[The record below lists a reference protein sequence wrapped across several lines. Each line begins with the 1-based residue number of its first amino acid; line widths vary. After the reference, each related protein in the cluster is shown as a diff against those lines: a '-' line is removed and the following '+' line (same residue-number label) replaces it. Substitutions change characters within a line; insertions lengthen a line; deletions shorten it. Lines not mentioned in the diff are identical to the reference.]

1 MDRKLTIGSSPVL
14 GVFAT
19 VTDNVALVPIGT
31 PRVTVEQ
38 IKDALSVQVMQTAIA
53 GSFVVGSLV
62 CGNCSGFV
70 VSKYVYAEE
79 TRSLQELGDVDVQ
92 AIPDVMTAVGNI
104 ILAND
109 TAAVVHPDLPNRAV
123 KTIADTL
130 QVDVRR
136 ATIAGLT
143 TVGMAGVATN
153 KGVLVHPRVSDS
165 EIEILEDVFDLPVDI
180 GTVNFG
186 SPLIGSG
193 LLANSA
199 GYLAGADTTG
209 PELGRIEDALG
220 FI

>member
-38 IKDALSVQVMQTAIA
+38 IEDALSVPVMQTAIA

-109 TAAVVHPDLPNRAV
+109 TAAVVHPELPDRAV

-136 ATIAGLT
+136 ATIAGLK

>member
-31 PRVTVEQ
+31 PRMTAEQ
-38 IKDALSVQVMQTAIA
+38 IEEALSVRVMQTSIA

-70 VSKYVYAEE
+70 VSRYVYAEE
-79 TRSLQELGDVDVQ
+79 TRSLQELGGINVQ
-92 AIPDVMTAVGNI
+92 AIPDAMTAVGNI

-109 TAAVVHPDLPNRAV
+109 TAAVVHPNLPDRAV
-123 KTIADTL
+123 KTIADAL
-130 QVDVRR
+130 RVDVRR
-136 ATIAGLT
+136 TTIAGLK

-153 KGVLVHPRVSDS
+153 KGVLVHPRVSDA
-165 EIEILEDVFDLPVDI
+165 EIAILEDVFNLPVDI

-220 FI
+220 YI

>member
-31 PRVTVEQ
+31 PRVTVAQ
-38 IKDALSVQVMQTAIA
+38 IEDGLHVQVMQTAIA

-79 TRSLQELGDVDVQ
+79 TRSLQELGDVNVQ

-109 TAAVVHPDLPNRAV
+109 TAAVVHPDLPDRAV
-123 KTIADTL
+123 KTIEDTL
-130 QVDVRR
+130 QVDVKR
-136 ATIAGLT
+136 ATIAGLG

>member
-31 PRVTVEQ
+31 PRMTAEQ
-38 IKDALSVQVMQTAIA
+38 IEEALSVRVMQTSIA

-70 VSKYVYAEE
+70 VSRYVYVEE
-79 TRSLQELGDVDVQ
+79 IRSLQELGGINVQ
-92 AIPDVMTAVGNI
+92 AIPDAMTAVGNI

-109 TAAVVHPDLPNRAV
+109 TAAVVHPNLPDRAV
-123 KTIADTL
+123 KTIADAL
-130 QVDVRR
+130 RVDVRR
-136 ATIAGLT
+136 TTIAGLK

-153 KGVLVHPRVSDS
+153 KGVLVHPRVSDA
-165 EIEILEDVFDLPVDI
+165 EIAILEDVFNLPVDI

-220 FI
+220 YI

>member
-38 IKDALSVQVMQTAIA
+38 IQDALSVQVMQTAIA

-136 ATIAGLT
+136 ATIAGLK

>member
-38 IKDALSVQVMQTAIA
+38 IEDALSVPVMQTAIA

-79 TRSLQELGDVDVQ
+79 TRSLQELGGMNVQ

-104 ILAND
+104 VLAND
-109 TAAVVHPDLPNRAV
+109 TAAVVHPELPDRAV
-123 KTIADTL
+123 KAIADTL

-136 ATIAGLT
+136 ATIAGLK

>member
-31 PRVTVEQ
+31 PRVATEQ
-38 IKDALSVQVMQTAIA
+38 IKDALRVPVMQTAIA

-70 VSKYVYAEE
+70 VSKYVYVEE
-79 TRSLQELGDVDVQ
+79 TRSLQELGGVNVQ

-109 TAAVVHPDLPNRAV
+109 TAAVVNPDLPDRAV

-130 QVDVRR
+130 QVDVKR
-136 ATIAGLT
+136 ATIAGLK

-193 LLANSA
+193 LLANST

>member
-31 PRVTVEQ
+31 PRVTTEQ
-38 IKDALSVQVMQTAIA
+38 IKDALRVQVMQTAIA

-109 TAAVVHPDLPNRAV
+109 TAAVVHPELPDRAV

-130 QVDVRR
+130 QVDVKR
-136 ATIAGLT
+136 ATIAGLK

-199 GYLAGADTTG
+199 GYLAGADTTV

>member
-1 MDRKLTIGSSPVL
+1 MDRKLMIGSSPVL

-31 PRVTVEQ
+31 PRETTKQ
-38 IKDALSVQVMQTAIA
+38 IEDALCVQVMQTTIA
-53 GSFVVGSLV
+53 GSFVIGSLV

-79 TRSLQELGDVDVQ
+79 TRSLQELGDINVQ

-104 ILAND
+104 VLAND
-109 TAAVVHPDLPNRAV
+109 TAAIVHPDLPDRAV

-136 ATIAGLT
+136 ATIAGLK

-165 EIEILEDVFDLPVDI
+165 EIDILEDVFDLPVDI

-199 GYLAGADTTG
+199 GYLAGADTKG

>member
-31 PRVTVEQ
+31 PRVTVAQ
-38 IKDALSVQVMQTAIA
+38 IEDGLHVQVMQTAIA

-79 TRSLQELGDVDVQ
+79 TRSLQELGDVNVQ

-109 TAAVVHPDLPNRAV
+109 TAAVVHPDLPDRAV

-130 QVDVRR
+130 RVDVKR
-136 ATIAGLT
+136 ATIAGLG
-143 TVGMAGVATN
+143 TVDMAGVATN

>member
-1 MDRKLTIGSSPVL
+1 MDMKLMIGGSPVL

-19 VTDNVALVPIGT
+19 VTENVALVPVGT
-31 PRVTVEQ
+31 PHATAEQ
-38 IKDALSVQVMQTAIA
+38 IEEALRVRVMQTSIA
-53 GSFVVGSLV
+53 GSFVVGSLA

-70 VSKYVYAEE
+70 VSRYAYAEE
-79 TRSLQELGDVDVQ
+79 IEPLQELGNVNVQ

-109 TAAVVHPDLPNRAV
+109 TAAVVHPRLPNRAV
-123 KTIADTL
+123 KTIEETL

-136 ATIAGLT
+136 ATIAGLK

-153 KGVLVHPRVSDS
+153 KGVLVHPRVSDA
-165 EIEILEDVFDLPVDI
+165 EIAILEDTFNLPVDI

-220 FI
+220 YI

>member
-38 IKDALSVQVMQTAIA
+38 IQDALSVQVMQTAIA

>member
-31 PRVTVEQ
+31 PRMTAEQ
-38 IKDALSVQVMQTAIA
+38 IEEALRVRVMQTSIA
-53 GSFVVGSLV
+53 GSFVVGSLA

-70 VSKYVYAEE
+70 VSRYVYAEE
-79 TRSLQELGDVDVQ
+79 TRSLQELGNVQ

-109 TAAVVHPDLPNRAV
+109 TAAVVHPNLPDRAV
-123 KTIADTL
+123 KTIEDAL
-130 QVDVRR
+130 RVDVRR
-136 ATIAGLT
+136 ATIAGLK
-143 TVGMAGVATN
+143 TVGMAGIATN
-153 KGVLVHPRVSDS
+153 KGVLVHPRVSDA
-165 EIEILEDVFDLPVDI
+165 EIAILEDVFNLPVDI

-220 FI
+220 YI

>member
-31 PRVTVEQ
+31 PRVTVAQ
-38 IKDALSVQVMQTAIA
+38 IEDGLHVPVMQTAIA

-79 TRSLQELGDVDVQ
+79 TRSLQELGDVNVQ

-109 TAAVVHPDLPNRAV
+109 TSAVVHPDLPDRAV

-130 QVDVRR
+130 RVDVKR
-136 ATIAGLT
+136 ATIAGLG

>member
-31 PRVTVEQ
+31 PRVTTEQ
-38 IKDALSVQVMQTAIA
+38 IEDALSVRVMQTAIA

-70 VSKYVYAEE
+70 VSRYAYEEE
-79 TRSLQELGDVDVQ
+79 TRSLQELGTVNVQ

-104 ILAND
+104 VLAND
-109 TAAVVHPDLPNRAV
+109 TAAIVHPDLPDRAV

-136 ATIAGLT
+136 ATIAGLK

-165 EIEILEDVFDLPVDI
+165 EIDILEDVFDLPVDI

-193 LLANSA
+193 LLANST

>member
-31 PRVTVEQ
+31 PRMTAEQ
-38 IKDALSVQVMQTAIA
+38 IEEALRVRVMQTSIA
-53 GSFVVGSLV
+53 GSFVVGSLA

-70 VSKYVYAEE
+70 VSRYAYEEE
-79 TRSLQELGDVDVQ
+79 TRSLQELGNVQ

-109 TAAVVHPDLPNRAV
+109 TAAVVHPNLPDRAV
-123 KTIADTL
+123 KTIEDAL
-130 QVDVRR
+130 RVDVRR
-136 ATIAGLT
+136 ATIAGLK
-143 TVGMAGVATN
+143 TVGMAGIATN
-153 KGVLVHPRVSDS
+153 KGVLVHPRVSDA
-165 EIEILEDVFDLPVDI
+165 EISILEDVFNLPVDI

-220 FI
+220 YI

>member
-31 PRVTVEQ
+31 PRMTAEQ
-38 IKDALSVQVMQTAIA
+38 IEEALRVRVMQTSIA
-53 GSFVVGSLV
+53 GSFVVGSLA

-70 VSKYVYAEE
+70 VSRYVYAEE
-79 TRSLQELGDVDVQ
+79 TRSLQELGNVQ

-109 TAAVVHPDLPNRAV
+109 TAAVVHPNLPDRAV
-123 KTIADTL
+123 KTIEDAL
-130 QVDVRR
+130 RVDVRR
-136 ATIAGLT
+136 ATIAGLK
-143 TVGMAGVATN
+143 TVGMAGIATN
-153 KGVLVHPRVSDS
+153 KGVLVHPRVSDA
-165 EIEILEDVFDLPVDI
+165 EISILEDVFNLPVDI

-220 FI
+220 YI

>member
-1 MDRKLTIGSSPVL
+1 MDRKLTIGSSPVI

-38 IKDALSVQVMQTAIA
+38 IEDALRVQVMQTAIA

-79 TRSLQELGDVDVQ
+79 TRSLQELKGIKVQ

-109 TAAVVHPDLPNRAV
+109 TAAVVHPDLPDRVV

-130 QVDVRR
+130 QVDVQR
-136 ATIAGLT
+136 ATIAGLK

-153 KGVLVHPRVSDS
+153 KGVLVHPKVSDS
-165 EIEILEDVFDLPVDI
+165 EIEILEDVFNLPVDI

>member
-38 IKDALSVQVMQTAIA
+38 IKDALRVPVMQTAIA

-123 KTIADTL
+123 KAIADTL
-130 QVDVRR
+130 QVDVKR
-136 ATIAGLT
+136 ATIAGLG

-193 LLANSA
+193 LLANST

>member
-31 PRVTVEQ
+31 PRMTAEQ
-38 IKDALSVQVMQTAIA
+38 IEEALRVRVMQTSIA
-53 GSFVVGSLV
+53 GSFVVGSLA

-70 VSKYVYAEE
+70 VSRYAYEEE
-79 TRSLQELGDVDVQ
+79 TRSLQELGNVQ

-109 TAAVVHPDLPNRAV
+109 TAAVVHPNLPDRAV
-123 KTIADTL
+123 KTIEDAL
-130 QVDVRR
+130 RVDVRR
-136 ATIAGLT
+136 ATIAGLK
-143 TVGMAGVATN
+143 TVGMAGIATN
-153 KGVLVHPRVSDS
+153 KGVLVHPRVSDA
-165 EIEILEDVFDLPVDI
+165 EIAILEDVFNLPVDI

-220 FI
+220 YI

>member
-19 VTDNVALVPIGT
+19 VTDDVALVPIGT
-31 PRVTVEQ
+31 SRVATEQ
-38 IKDALSVQVMQTAIA
+38 IEDALRVRVMQTAIA

-79 TRSLQELGDVDVQ
+79 TRALQELGDVNVQ
-92 AIPDVMTAVGNI
+92 VIPDVMTAVGNI
-104 ILAND
+104 VLAND
-109 TAAVVHPDLPNRAV
+109 TAAVVHPGLPDRAV
-123 KTIADTL
+123 KAVADTL

-136 ATIAGLT
+136 ATIAGLR

-153 KGVLVHPRVSDS
+153 KGVLVHPGVSDS
-165 EIEILEDVFDLPVDI
+165 EVDVLEDVFDLPVDI